1 MTIKKRESM
10 KKERS
15 CPAEGV
21 FLQAFL
27 GESAAAEKENLAKHA
42 AVCPRCLRK
51 FNVLI
56 ELEAELKARE
66 KDIEDKS
73 LSRKEMEAL
82 EKMARQRL
90 RDLSGRP
97 PRPFYKSPASV
108 GIALGVSL
116 VMAALGYFL
125 LVRNSSPKLVLRG
138 VPSQELQLIKPR
150 GMLKEAPEV
159 FAWTEV
165 KGREAFI
172 FMLVDEELN
181 MVYRTKLSTPQAH
194 LPAEVKDNLSKGKTY
209 LWTVEAQDKERGVL
223 ASDYLAFE
231 IED

>member
-1 MTIKKRESM
+1 MKTKR
-10 KKERS
+10 K
-15 CPAEGV
+15 CPAENA

-27 GESAAAEKENLAKHA
+27 DVSAAAMKEDLAKHA

-56 ELEAELKARE
+56 ELEAELKVRE
-66 KDIEDKS
+66 KRIEDNS
-73 LSRKEMEAL
+73 LSRKEMNAL

-90 RDLSGRP
+90 RGLTGRQT
-97 PRPFYKSPASV
+97 RPFFKSGVSV

-116 VMAALGYFL
+116 VLAILGYL
-125 LVRNSSPKLVLRG
+125 HMKRDPSPQLVLRG
-138 VPSQELQLIKPR
+138 VPSQDLQLIKPR
-150 GMLKEAPEV
+150 GALKGAPEV

-172 FMLVDEELN
+172 FTLVDEELN
-181 MVYRTKLSTPQAH
+181 TVYRAKLSAPRAH
-194 LPAEVKDNLSKGKTY
+194 LPAEVKDSLVKGRTY
-209 LWTVEAQDKERGVL
+209 LWTVEAQDKECGVL

-231 IED
+231 IEE

>member
-1 MTIKKRESM
+1 M
-10 KKERS
+10 KKERN
-15 CPAEGV
+15 CPAEGE

-27 GESAAAEKENLAKHA
+27 GKSAAAEKENLAKHA

-51 FNVLI
+51 FNVLQH
-56 ELEAELKARE
+56 LESELKVRE
-66 KDIEDKS
+66 KEIEEKCVS
-73 LSRKEMEAL
+73 KKEKEAL

-90 RDLSGRP
+90 KGLTGQP
-97 PRPFYKSPASV
+97 TRPFFKSGASV
-108 GIALGVSL
+108 GLALGVSL
-116 VMAALGYFL
+116 VLAILGYL
-125 LVRNSSPKLVLRG
+125 LLARNSSPQLVLRG

-150 GMLKEAPEV
+150 GTLKEAPEV

-181 MVYRTKLSTPQAH
+181 TVYRAKLSAPRAH
-194 LPAEVKDNLSKGKTY
+194 LPAEVKDSLVKGKTY
-209 LWTVEAQDKERGVL
+209 LWTVEAQDKICGVL

-231 IED
+231 IEE